1 MPVKYQPDLIYLRHV
16 KTRRI
21 HLFTLVQTIC
31 FAAIMVVKEIT
42 ITSLAFPLTV
52 RTHLLLLLFTTR
64 RLLPLVAYIF
74 RTKHDINNRLCELIT
89 TRGLLHRLI
98 TT

>member
-16 KTRRI
+16 KTRRV
-21 HLFTLVQTIC
+21 HLFSLVQTIC

-52 RTHLLLLLFTTR
+52 RLQSHCYVLYAARNL
-64 RLLPLVAYIF
+64 
-74 RTKHDINNRLCELIT
+74 NSS
-89 TRGLLHRLI
+89 LHFYRAV
-98 TT
+98 